1 MLKRTHVYYNQIQHL
16 LLVTEREFCDFT
28 LYAEK
33 GPVTIERIPRDEP
46 LISRILTFLTELWTR
61 VIAPE
66 IFEMRIPRGLTPF
79 ILPQETSYAFEPDPS
94 PHNVQ
99 EDMAAADPVSATS
112 CEPLDND
119 DLDNKLTELPT
130 FDSCAPVISSH
141 TQEEMDAA
149 EENYNEDVLSPS
161 NLATLSPL
169 NTPYEDSGCSK
180 DLNTSDKD
188 GDENYD
194 IPSYQPPKKDASPSG
209 ENSADSRTKLP
220 KKRKATETLPTTKA
234 KIQKTEISIKKLN
247 EHLDKK
253 TYSAQANI
261 PADEDFKSDIKSVK
275 EKAEQ
280 SFLKALTRFHYR
292 RLERQKIKLNQDKAK
307 ARQTC
312 KTDPVR
318 KVSNESRLTPE
329 YSTQKLK

>member
-1 MLKRTHVYYNQIQHL
+1 MKYGLESEPKAIEKYEEQTNSKVHLSGLWVNPKFPFLACSPDGLVDSNVIIEIKSLKIFKQHSVQSITSPANNSPVSKDVISRQCFTIQDGKCMLKRTHVYYNQIQHL

-149 EENYNEDVLSPS
+149 EVLLGSFSAPPS
-161 NLATLSPL
+161 KSSVTNQAAQFSVDF
-169 NTPYEDSGCSK
+169 YH
-180 DLNTSDKD
+180 
-188 GDENYD
+188 
-194 IPSYQPPKKDASPSG
+194 
-209 ENSADSRTKLP
+209 
-220 KKRKATETLPTTKA
+220 
-234 KIQKTEISIKKLN
+234 IK
-247 EHLDKK
+247 
-253 TYSAQANI
+253 Q
-261 PADEDFKSDIKSVK
+261 
-275 EKAEQ
+275 
-280 SFLKALTRFHYR
+280 
-292 RLERQKIKLNQDKAK
+292 
-307 ARQTC
+307 
-312 KTDPVR
+312 
-318 KVSNESRLTPE
+318 
-329 YSTQKLK
+329 